1 MEIEARYQEIE
12 QIHQAA
18 FTTFRRRYELETP
31 PPVKPVQ
38 QAKRDR
44 FMRLVLL
51 LVVAGSLI
59 VSASHTVSVFSH
71 GKSTLVGIAAF
82 LMLESG
88 AVSLGFYQARE
99 KYQSREVDSR
109 HMLRYMTAGV
119 WLAVFVMAAG
129 NIQDVF
135 MVAGFADGSLWL
147 VINFGISVAVALSAP
162 LMVLI
167 VSHVLAMLYVK
178 DLAFDRRAEL
188 DYEEKVKAWHDDML
202 RSWQPQKRR
211 YGATVDINVSSP
223 SAGQLDGRT
232 ADNILPALSVRTG
245 ADGQRTDSGH
255 GFERNAKGKE
265 IVRQHLTEYPEDV
278 TAKVRELAERLGVGR
293 TTVSEVQRE
302 FKAGG

>member
-1 MEIEARYQEIE
+1 MEIEAQYQELE
-12 QIHQAA
+12 QRHQAA
-18 FTTFRRRYELETP
+18 FGAFRRRYELEIP

-44 FMRLVLL
+44 LMRLVLL

-71 GKSTLVGIAAF
+71 GKSPVVGIAAF

-147 VINFGISVAVALSAP
+147 VINFAISGAVALSAP

-167 VSHVLAMLYVK
+167 VSHVLAMLFVK
-178 DLAFDRRAEL
+178 DLAGDRRAEL
-188 DYEEKVKAWHDDML
+188 DYEEKLKVWHDDML
-202 RSWQPQKRR
+202 RSWQSQKAR
-211 YGATVDINVSSP
+211 YGASVNIQVSSP

-232 ADNILPALSVRTG
+232 ADSVLPVLSVRTG
-245 ADGQRTDSGH
+245 ADGQRTDSGQ
-255 GFERNAKGKE
+255 GYQRNSNAKDKVREWLKE
-265 IVRQHLTEYPEDV
+265 HPEDI
-278 TAKVRELAERLGVGR
+278 TAQVRELAARLEVGKS
-293 TTVSEVQRE
+293 TVSDVQRE
-302 FKAGG
+302 FKERG